1 MSLTIDRPA
10 EDLAPLAVMGTDL
23 TPRDLAGRRLSI
35 IAPAYNEEEVLP
47 MFFRRLE
54 PLLESCVPDYEV
66 VCVNDGSRDR
76 TLAVL
81 LAERRRN
88 PRVKII
94 NLSRNFGKE
103 TALSAGLEF
112 ASGDMIV
119 PIDVDLQD
127 PPELIVQFVAR
138 WVEGYDVVYGA
149 RQSRHGDT
157 AMKRFT
163 ANAFYKVFDTLSDV
177 PLTPDAGDFR
187 LMDREVVEVI
197 KSLPERNRFMKGLFA
212 WVGFRQIGVPYQ
224 RPARAAGIS
233 SWRYWKLWNF
243 ALDGLTSFTTVP
255 LKIWSYIGAFVAS
268 GAVLYAIW
276 LIGYTLIHGKDVRG
290 WTSLMVILLI
300 SLGAQ
305 MMAFGVLGEYIGRI
319 YQEVKGRPL
328 FVVQRKYGID

>member
-10 EDLAPLAVMGTDL
+10 DLAEVAFGDTDL
-23 TPRDLAGRRLSI
+23 TPRDLTGRKLSI
-35 IAPAYNEEEVLP
+35 VAPAYNEEEVLP
-47 MFFRRLE
+47 LFFRRLE
-54 PLLESCVPDYEV
+54 PLLESCVPDYEII
-66 VCVNDGSRDR
+66 CINDGSRDR

-88 PRVKII
+88 PRVKIV

-112 ASGDMIV
+112 ASGDMVV

-127 PPELIVQFVAR
+127 PPELIVQFIAR

-157 AMKRFT
+157 AMKRLT
-163 ANAFYKVFDTLSDV
+163 AGAFYKVFGAVSDV
-177 PLTPDAGDFR
+177 PLAPDAGDFR
-187 LMDREVVEVI
+187 LMDREVVEVL

-224 RPARAAGIS
+224 RPARAAGVT

-243 ALDGLTSFTTVP
+243 ALDGLTSFTTLP
-255 LKIWSYIGAFVAS
+255 LKIWSYIGAFVA
-268 GAVLYAIW
+268 GCAALYAVG
-276 LIGYTLIHGKDVRG
+276 LVAYTMIHGKDVRG
-290 WTSLMVILLI
+290 WASLMVVLLI

-305 MMAFGVLGEYIGRI
+305 MLAFGILGEYIGRI

-328 FVVQRKYGID
+328 FVVQRKYGFD